1 MIILDTNV
9 LSELM
14 KPEASKAVVA
24 WITGQE
30 RTRLFTTVITL
41 AEIMYGLEIMPSG
54 RRRTARLQLATEIFG
69 IDFADRILPFE
80 STAAW
85 AFATIVAT
93 RQRAGT
99 PIQPMDAQIA
109 AIARANR
116 MSVATRNV
124 KDFADC
130 GVDLIDPWGA

>member
-1 MIILDTNV
+1 VIVIDTNV

-24 WITGQE
+24 WTTGQE

-54 RRRTARLQLATEIFG
+54 RRRTARLQLATEIFE
-69 IDFADRILPFE
+69 IDFGDRILPFE
-80 STAAW
+80 STAARE
-85 AFATIVAT
+85 FATIVAA

-116 MSVATRNV
+116 MSVATRNIR
-124 KDFADC
+124 DFADC
-130 GVDLIDPWGA
+130 GVDLINPWEG

>member
-1 MIILDTNV
+1 MMVLDTNV

-14 KPEASKAVVA
+14 KPEASKAVVGWTA
-24 WITGQE
+24 GQE

-80 STAAW
+80 STAAR
-85 AFATIVAT
+85 AFATIVAA

-116 MSVATRNV
+116 MSVATRNIR
-124 KDFADC
+124 DFDDC
-130 GVDLIDPWGA
+130 GVDLIDPWEG